1 MKRKALG
8 KGLSSLIP
16 ASIARM
22 PAPTASP
29 VPAFPTELRLEV
41 SKIRPNPR
49 QPRHSF
55 DEAGLDELARSLRT
69 QGLLQP
75 VVVRPLADGRF
86 ELIAGERRWR
96 AAQRAGIHRIP
107 AVVRDVP
114 DENLLELA
122 LIENLQREELNAIEE
137 AEAYRILID
146 DLELTQNE
154 VAERVG
160 KQRTTVANALR
171 LLNLPEAVKT
181 MLRDE
186 SFPWVTRARCLR
198 LRTRRRMSR
207 WPSRGGGGTVGPP
220 GRVRGETPSSTKP
233 RPGADTPVD
242 PNVAAAE
249 TTLQA
254 RARDEGAHRR
264 ERHQGRV
271 EIHYHSA
278 DELDRVYRML
288 VDAGAVTLTL
298 MPTELVCGRHLVCG
312 RQNSRPSRQRRQYRR
327 PATRRR

>member
-1 MKRKALG
+1 M
-8 KGLSSLIP
+8 
-16 ASIARM
+16 
-22 PAPTASP
+22 
-29 VPAFPTELRLEV
+29 ELRLEV
-41 SKIRPNPR
+41 SKIRPNPK

-55 DEAGLDELARSLRT
+55 DEAGLDELAQSLRV

-75 VVVRPLADGRF
+75 VVVRPLPNGRF

-96 AAQRAGIHRIP
+96 AAQRAGIHQIP

-114 DENLLELA
+114 DEKLLELA

-171 LLNLPEAVKT
+171 LLNLPESVKN
-181 MLRDE
+181 M
-186 SFPWVTRARCLR
+186 
-198 LRTRRRMSR
+198 
-207 WPSRGGGGTVGPP
+207 
-220 GRVRGETPSSTKP
+220 VRGRLISMGHARALLALEDAKAIESLAQRVVSEGLSVRQVESSAKRPPSTTPRSG
-233 RPGADTPVD
+233 RPTRPVD

-249 TTLQA
+249 TSLQ
-254 RARDEGAHRR
+254 RVLGTKVRIGGNGTK
-264 ERHQGRV
+264 GRV

-278 DELDRVYRML
+278 EELDRVYRII
-288 VDAGAVTLTL
+288 VDAGK
-298 MPTELVCGRHLVCG
+298 
-312 RQNSRPSRQRRQYRR
+312 RR
-327 PATRRR
+327 PQ

>member
-16 ASIARM
+16 SSIARIPSSAAG
-22 PAPTASP
+22 PARSF
-29 VPAFPTELRLEV
+29 PAELRLEV
-41 SKIRPNPR
+41 SRIRPNPQ

-75 VVVRPLADGRF
+75 VVVRPLPDGWF

-96 AAQRAGIHRIP
+96 AAQRAGIHQIP

-114 DENLLELA
+114 DEKLLELA

-137 AEAYRILID
+137 AEAYRILVD

-171 LLNLPEAVKT
+171 LLNLPEAVKN
-181 MLRDE
+181 M
-186 SFPWVTRARCLR
+186 
-198 LRTRRRMSR
+198 
-207 WPSRGGGGTVGPP
+207 
-220 GRVRGETPSSTKP
+220 VRGHHISMGHARALLALEDAKAIEALAQRVVEEGLSVRQVEAWAKRPPAAKP
-233 RPGADTPVD
+233 RPGRPTKPVD

-249 TTLQA
+249 TALQRILGTRVRIA
-254 RARDEGAHRR
+254 GNGAV
-264 ERHQGRV
+264 GRV
-271 EIHYHSA
+271 EIHYHNA
-278 DELDRVYRML
+278 DELDRVYQL
-288 VDAGAVTLTL
+288 IVDAGKK
-298 MPTELVCGRHLVCG
+298 
-312 RQNSRPSRQRRQYRR
+312 RPH
-327 PATRRR
+327 

>member
-16 ASIARM
+16 SSIVK
-22 PAPTASP
+22 
-29 VPAFPTELRLEV
+29 VPPQAVPSSALRPPDTRLEV

-49 QPRHSF
+49 QPRRAF
-55 DEAGLDELARSLRT
+55 DEASLDELAGSMKS

-75 VVVRPLADGRF
+75 VVVRPLADGSF
-86 ELIAGERRWR
+86 ELVAGERRWR

-114 DENLLELA
+114 DEKLLELA
-122 LIENLQREELNAIEE
+122 LIENVQREELNAIEE

-146 DLELTQNE
+146 DLRLTQHE

-171 LLNLPEAVKT
+171 LLNLPELVKD
-181 MLRDE
+181 MLRGRRISMGHARALLALEDARTIEALAQRVVAEGLSVREVE
-186 SFPWVTRARCLR
+186 SRAKRPAGSKAR
-198 LRTRRRMSR
+198 
-207 WPSRGGGGTVGPP
+207 P
-220 GRVRGETPSSTKP
+220 GRPTKQI
-233 RPGADTPVD
+233 D

-249 TTLQA
+249 TTLQRVLGTRVRIA
-254 RARDEGAHRR
+254 GNGSV
-264 ERHQGRV
+264 GRV

-278 DELDRVYRML
+278 DELNRVYQL
-288 VDAGAVTLTL
+288 ITDVG
-298 MPTELVCGRHLVCG
+298 H
-312 RQNSRPSRQRRQYRR
+312 RR
-327 PATRRR
+327 P

>member
-16 ASIARM
+16 TSISRIPDSGILPTPPR
-22 PAPTASP
+22 PA
-29 VPAFPTELRLEV
+29 ELRLEV

-49 QPRHSF
+49 QPRQSF
-55 DEAGLDELARSLRT
+55 DEAGIEELARSLRT

-75 VVVRPLADGRF
+75 VVVRPAADGCF

-96 AAQRAGIHRIP
+96 AAQRAGIHKIP

-114 DENLLELA
+114 DESLLELA

-146 DLELTQNE
+146 DLQLTQNE

-160 KQRTTVANALR
+160 KQRTTIANAIR
-171 LLNLPEAVKT
+171 LLNLPAAVQDMVRNRLISMGHARALLALEDRNAIEALAKRVVAEG
-181 MLRDE
+181 LSVRDVE
-186 SFPWVTRARCLR
+186 ARAKR
-198 LRTRRRMSR
+198 
-207 WPSRGGGGTVGPP
+207 PAGTQ
-220 GRVRGETPSSTKP
+220 P
-233 RPGADTPVD
+233 RPGRPTRPID

-249 TTLQA
+249 TALQRVLA
-254 RARDEGAHRR
+254 TKVRIGGNGKV
-264 ERHQGRV
+264 GRL

-278 DELDRVYRML
+278 EELDRIYQWIMDGGKKR
-288 VDAGAVTLTL
+288 A
-298 MPTELVCGRHLVCG
+298 
-312 RQNSRPSRQRRQYRR
+312 
-327 PATRRR
+327 

>member
-16 ASIARM
+16 SSIVKV
-22 PAPTASP
+22 P
-29 VPAFPTELRLEV
+29 VPAVPPMPPRPADLRLEV

-49 QPRHSF
+49 QPRRSF
-55 DEAGLDELARSLRT
+55 DEASLDELAGSMKS

-75 VVVRPLADGRF
+75 VVVRPMPDGSF

-114 DENLLELA
+114 DEKLLELA
-122 LIENLQREELNAIEE
+122 LIENVQREELNPIEE

-146 DLELTQNE
+146 DLKLTQLD

-160 KQRTTVANALR
+160 KQKTTVANALR
-171 LLNLPEAVKT
+171 LLNLPELVKE
-181 MLRDE
+181 MVRERRISMGHARALLALEDAQAIEALARRVVAEGLSVREVE
-186 SFPWVTRARCLR
+186 SRAKRPAD
-198 LRTRRRMSR
+198 S
-207 WPSRGGGGTVGPP
+207 
-220 GRVRGETPSSTKP
+220 KP
-233 RPGADTPVD
+233 RPGRPTKQVD

-249 TTLQA
+249 TTLQRVLGTRVRIA
-254 RARDEGAHRR
+254 GSGVV
-264 ERHQGRV
+264 GRV

-278 DELDRVYRML
+278 DELNRVYHL
-288 VDAGAVTLTL
+288 ITDAGK
-298 MPTELVCGRHLVCG
+298 
-312 RQNSRPSRQRRQYRR
+312 RR
-327 PATRRR
+327 A

>member
-16 ASIARM
+16 ASIARASVEADSKSPGL
-22 PAPTASP
+22 PA
-29 VPAFPTELRLEV
+29 ELRLEV

-49 QPRHSF
+49 QPRQSF
-55 DEAGLDELARSLRT
+55 DEAGLDELARSIRT

-75 VVVRPLADGRF
+75 VVVRPLLNGHF

-96 AAQRAGIHRIP
+96 AAQRAGIHKIP

-114 DENLLELA
+114 DEKLLELA
-122 LIENLQREELNAIEE
+122 LIENVQREELNAIEE

-171 LLNLPEAVKT
+171 LLNLPETVKAMVRERLISMGHARALLALEDAKT
-181 MLRDE
+181 IELLASRIVAEGLSVREVE
-186 SFPWVTRARCLR
+186 SRAKRPAA
-198 LRTRRRMSR
+198 T
-207 WPSRGGGGTVGPP
+207 GPRA
-220 GRVRGETPSSTKP
+220 GRPTN
-233 RPGADTPVD
+233 PVD

-249 TTLQA
+249 TTLQ
-254 RARDEGAHRR
+254 RTLGTKVRITGNGKV
-264 ERHQGRV
+264 GRV
-271 EIHYHSA
+271 EVHYHSA
-278 DELDRVYRML
+278 DELDRVYQL
-288 VDAGAVTLTL
+288 IVEAGKKRA
-298 MPTELVCGRHLVCG
+298 
-312 RQNSRPSRQRRQYRR
+312 
-327 PATRRR
+327 

>member
-16 ASIARM
+16 ASITRIPPDLVS
-22 PAPTASP
+22 PA
-29 VPAFPTELRLEV
+29 VPRPAELRVEV

-49 QPRHSF
+49 QPRQFF

-75 VVVRPLADGRF
+75 VVVRELADGQY
-86 ELIAGERRWR
+86 ELVAGERRWR
-96 AAQRAGIHRIP
+96 AAQRAGIHKIP

-114 DENLLELA
+114 DEKLLELA
-122 LIENLQREELNAIEE
+122 LIENVQREELNAIEE

-160 KQRTTVANALR
+160 KQRTTIANALR
-171 LLNLPEAVKT
+171 LLNLPEPVKEMVRNRLISMGHARALLALEDAKT
-181 MLRDE
+181 IEALAQRIVADGLSVRDVE
-186 SFPWVTRARCLR
+186 SQAKRP
-198 LRTRRRMSR
+198 
-207 WPSRGGGGTVGPP
+207 VGAA
-220 GRVRGETPSSTKP
+220 P
-233 RPGADTPVD
+233 RPGRPTQQLD

-249 TTLQA
+249 TALQRVLA
-254 RARDEGAHRR
+254 TKVRIGGNGKV
-264 ERHQGRV
+264 GRV

-278 DELDRVYRML
+278 DELERIYTL
-288 VDAGAVTLTL
+288 IVDAGK
-298 MPTELVCGRHLVCG
+298 
-312 RQNSRPSRQRRQYRR
+312 RRI
-327 PATRRR
+327 

>member
-16 ASIARM
+16 SSIAKIPSPAAF
-22 PAPTASP
+22 PAPSLP
-29 VPAFPTELRLEV
+29 VELRLEV

-55 DEAGLDELARSLRT
+55 DEASLDELARSLRA

-75 VVVRPLADGRF
+75 VVVRPLPDGRF

-96 AAQRAGIHRIP
+96 AAQRAGIHQIP

-114 DENLLELA
+114 DEKLLELA

-137 AEAYRILID
+137 AEAYRILIE
-146 DLELTQNE
+146 DLELTQND

-160 KQRTTVANALR
+160 KQRTTVANTLR
-171 LLNLPEAVKT
+171 LLNLPDVVKN
-181 MLRDE
+181 M
-186 SFPWVTRARCLR
+186 
-198 LRTRRRMSR
+198 
-207 WPSRGGGGTVGPP
+207 
-220 GRVRGETPSSTKP
+220 VRGRLISMGHARALLALEDAKTIESLARRVAAEGLSVRQVESWAKHQAGAKP
-233 RPGADTPVD
+233 RTGRPRQPID

-249 TTLQA
+249 TTLQ
-254 RARDEGAHRR
+254 RVLGTKVRIEGSGTK
-264 ERHQGRV
+264 GRV

-278 DELDRVYRML
+278 EELDRVYQL
-288 VDAGAVTLTL
+288 IVDAGKKRAI
-298 MPTELVCGRHLVCG
+298 
-312 RQNSRPSRQRRQYRR
+312 
-327 PATRRR
+327 

>member
-16 ASIARM
+16 ASIARV

-29 VPAFPTELRLEV
+29 VPALPAELRLEV
-41 SKIRPNPR
+41 SRIRPNPR
-49 QPRHSF
+49 QPRHTF
-55 DEAGLDELARSLRT
+55 DDAGLDELALSLRT
-69 QGLLQP
+69 QGVLQP

-114 DENLLELA
+114 DEKLLELA

-154 VAERVG
+154 IAERVG

-181 MLRDE
+181 MLRGRLISMGHARALLALEDAKAIE
-186 SFPWVTRARCLR
+186 SMAH
-198 LRTRRRMSR
+198 
-207 WPSRGGGGTVGPP
+207 
-220 GRVRGETPSSTKP
+220 RVVAEGLSVRQVESAAKRPVSGKP
-233 RPGADTPVD
+233 RPGRPTQQVD

-249 TTLQA
+249 TTLQ
-254 RARDEGAHRR
+254 RVLGTKVRIGGNGTK
-264 ERHQGRV
+264 GRV

-288 VDAGAVTLTL
+288 VEAGKSHT
-298 MPTELVCGRHLVCG
+298 H
-312 RQNSRPSRQRRQYRR
+312 
-327 PATRRR
+327 

>member
-8 KGLSSLIP
+8 RGLSSLIP
-16 ASIARM
+16 SSIAK
-22 PAPTASP
+22 
-29 VPAFPTELRLEV
+29 VPSPTELPAPLPHAELRIEV

-55 DEAGLDELARSLRT
+55 DEAGLDELARSMRM

-75 VVVRPLADGRF
+75 VVVRPLQDGRF

-96 AAQRAGIHRIP
+96 AAQRAGIHQIP

-114 DENLLELA
+114 DEKLLELA

-137 AEAYRILID
+137 AEAYRILVD
-146 DLELTQNE
+146 DLQLTQNE

-171 LLNLPEAVKT
+171 LLNLPEIVKE
-181 MLRDE
+181 MVRNRLISMGHARALLALEDAKAIEALAQRVVAEGLSVRDVE
-186 SFPWVTRARCLR
+186 SQAKRPA
-198 LRTRRRMSR
+198 
-207 WPSRGGGGTVGPP
+207 G
-220 GRVRGETPSSTKP
+220 TKP
-233 RPGADTPVD
+233 RAGRPTKVID

-249 TTLQA
+249 STLQ
-254 RARDEGAHRR
+254 RLLGTKVRIGGNGNV
-264 ERHQGRV
+264 GRL

-278 DELDRVYRML
+278 DELDRVYRL
-288 VDAGAVTLTL
+288 IVDAGKKRT
-298 MPTELVCGRHLVCG
+298 P
-312 RQNSRPSRQRRQYRR
+312 
-327 PATRRR
+327 